1 MWAGDN
7 DMSDDGKSVRLY
19 QPILYGAAKNR
30 ELGDTVSRIGGSAA
44 DDQGNNHRRAVC
56 ATCQDSL
63 FLLAQLYAPEPH
75 NRTYQIFGCNR
86 LSCIQGLFPSH
97 SEDQDDSKNGGR
109 ENNMLC
115 YGGGGVVVCR
125 RWNINETKDI
135 EMVDHRQQQAAATAP
150 STRTSTA
157 ADWVVDD
164 DETNARERV
173 SQIHASNEW
182 AISEDDGNDNGGPSG
197 LLMDDL
203 EAKLAAMETRQAKAI
218 PKPISSAPG
227 PGGIQDQG
235 ESTTAYTNDI
245 PSEAATTRTMKRNCF
260 PCFVLHSFQEP
271 FTVRSSQQ
279 VDPDDVGLGNFGR
292 NGSRRDDAKI
302 QQMLAQYMQEEDD
315 EELLTMLRG
324 ESNGNSSSTAT
335 ISAIKSEERDE
346 RLSATDRAL
355 LQYTDRL
362 KRSPQQV
369 LRYAHGGTPLWSM

>member
-7 DMSDDGKSVRLY
+7 DMSDDGKAVRLY

-44 DDQGNNHRRAVC
+44 DDQGRQAVC

-63 FLLAQLYAPEPH
+63 FLLAQLYVSEPRK
-75 NRTYQIFGCNR
+75 RTYQIFGCNR
-86 LSCIQGLFPSH
+86 LTCIQGLFPSR

-125 RWNINETKDI
+125 RWNINETKAI
-135 EMVDHRQQQAAATAP
+135 EMVDHRQQQAAAMAP
-150 STRTSTA
+150 STRTSIAT
-157 ADWVVDD
+157 DWLVDD

-173 SQIHASNEW
+173 SASNEW
-182 AISEDDGNDNGGPSG
+182 AISEDDGNNNVGPSG

-203 EAKLAAMETRQAKAI
+203 EAKLAAMETRNAKAI
-218 PKPISSAPG
+218 SKPKSSTGAL
-227 PGGIQDQG
+227 QVQG
-235 ESTTAYTNDI
+235 ESTTSSTNDN
-245 PSEAATTRTMKRNCF
+245 PAEAATTPTMNRHCF
-260 PCFVLHSFQEP
+260 PCFVLHSLQEP
-271 FTVRSSQQ
+271 STVRISQQ
-279 VDPDDVGLGNFGR
+279 MDPDDVGLGNFGR

-324 ESNGNSSSTAT
+324 ESNGNRSSTNT
-335 ISAIKSEERDE
+335 TSAIKSGERDE

>member
-30 ELGDTVSRIGGSAA
+30 ELGDTVSRIGGSAD
-44 DDQGNNHRRAVC
+44 DDQGDYHRRAVC

-63 FLLAQLYAPEPH
+63 FLLAQLYVPEPRK
-75 NRTYQIFGCNR
+75 RTFQIFGCNR
-86 LSCIQGLFPSH
+86 LTCIQGLFPSR

-125 RWNINETKDI
+125 RWNINETKAI
-135 EMVDHRQQQAAATAP
+135 EMVDHRQQQAAAMAP
-150 STRTSTA
+150 STRTSIAT
-157 ADWVVDD
+157 DWLVDD

-173 SQIHASNEW
+173 SQMHASNEW
-182 AISEDDGNDNGGPSG
+182 AISEDDGNNNGGPSG

-203 EAKLAAMETRQAKAI
+203 EAKLAAMETRNAKAM
-218 PKPISSAPG
+218 PKPK
-227 PGGIQDQG
+227 
-235 ESTTAYTNDI
+235 ESTTSYTNDKL
-245 PSEAATTRTMKRNCF
+245 SEAATTTTMKRNCF
-260 PCFVLHSFQEP
+260 PCFVLHSLQEP
-271 FTVRSSQQ
+271 STVRISQQ

-324 ESNGNSSSTAT
+324 ESNGNRSSTNT
-335 ISAIKSEERDE
+335 TSAIKSGERDE